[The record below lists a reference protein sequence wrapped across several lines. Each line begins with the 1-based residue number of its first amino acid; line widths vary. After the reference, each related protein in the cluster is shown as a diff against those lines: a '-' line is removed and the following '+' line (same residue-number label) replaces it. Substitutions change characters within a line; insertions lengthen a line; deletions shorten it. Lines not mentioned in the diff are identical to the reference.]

1 MYSRR
6 WLIGALVVAG
16 LVGGCSQFNTNLTT
30 QTSTS
35 VLTFLSP
42 SSVAVGSVPATGLP
56 ITANG
61 AGFVSGAII
70 LWNLGPNQVQLTTT
84 FVNSTQVTATVPAA
98 DFTSAGTVPVAV
110 QIPGSAV
117 SGSSGTTATTT
128 TEVSNLVNFTIGA
141 QPPPPP
147 TITSTSISPSST
159 PVASI
164 PYCGASGFTLVV
176 NGTNFVTASVVNWNG
191 TPHATTFVS
200 ATQLTAAISA
210 ADTAFPG
217 AAVITVSNPTVT
229 SGPVT
234 FTMTTPTTN
243 LPAPSSPLLKQTQA
257 AAGSPALT
265 LRVDGASILP
275 CTVVQW
281 QASGS
286 SAIST
291 LATTYVPFTPADP
304 VHNIPADP
312 IHLNA
317 TVPSSDL
324 LAVGSAQVFL
334 FTLGPA
340 GNVGGTGCVPA
351 GCTSG
356 GATFAISPP
365 TVTSATA
372 SSTSY
377 CNPAGFT
384 LTVNGTNFVIGSVVN
399 WNGMPR
405 PTTFV
410 SAMQLTAA
418 IPPTDTVSSGTA
430 AISVSNFPS
439 AVNSNSLIFSTTAPT
454 SLPVPTITSLSP
466 ARATAGTAAFP
477 LTVTGTNF
485 VPCSVVQWKDASG
498 NITSLAPSSVS
509 ATHLIVTI
517 PAADIA
523 SVGMAQVSVFTPAP
537 GGGAS
542 GGMTFSIVAP
552 TISSLVPSSTPYC
565 GTTGLPLT
573 VNGTD
578 FVNGLVVNWN
588 GSPRPTTFVS
598 ATQLTATIS
607 PADTA
612 FPGTLGTAAVTLSSS
627 TTTSGASNFTLTAPS
642 SLPVPV
648 ITSLMPNSAAV
659 GTTHPPTGAFFLTAI
674 GSSLVPC
681 SAVHWTDNS
690 GTTTAPTTMYVDP
703 TGVRATIPDAYVASV
718 GTAQIKVTTPAP
730 AGCTPG
736 GVVTCGGTSG
746 ALPFLIYPLA
756 AAARTATG
764 AQIAGAV
771 PASADSFSM
780 PVMSADNRYAVF
792 VLASSDGLTETPG
805 SIQNVFV
812 RDTCA
817 GAPAGCTPST
827 SIVSLGFNS
836 NPADG
841 GSISPSISADGR
853 YVAFVSSARNLVDSD
868 TNGVADVFVRDTCA
882 GAASGCAPSTQR
894 VSVAT
899 DGTQANE
906 ASTSGTISATGRYIT
921 FRSAATNLD
930 PAASPNSSG
939 IFLRDTCAGAPSG
952 CTPSTQQV
960 KP

>member
-16 LVGGCSQFNTNLTT
+16 LAGGCSQFNTNLTT

-42 SSVAVGSVPATGLP
+42 SSVGVGSVPSTGLL

-84 FVNSTQVTATVPAA
+84 FVNSSQVTATVPAA
-98 DFTSAGTVPVAV
+98 DFTSAGTVAVAV

-128 TEVSNLVNFTIGA
+128 TEVSNLVNFTIGP

-159 PVASI
+159 PIASI

-176 NGTNFVTASVVNWNG
+176 NGTNFVAASVVNWNG
-191 TPHATTFVS
+191 TPHAITFVS
-200 ATQLTAAISA
+200 ATQITAVITPME
-210 ADTAFPG
+210 TAFLG
-217 AAVITVSNPTVT
+217 AAVITVSNPTAT
-229 SGPVT
+229 SPPVT
-234 FTMTTPTTN
+234 FTMTTPTAN
-243 LPAPSSPLLKQTQA
+243 LAAPSSPSLQQTQA
-257 AAGSPALT
+257 AAGSPAFT
-265 LRVDGASILP
+265 LRVDGTSILP

-281 QASGS
+281 QASSS
-286 SAIST
+286 SAITT
-291 LATTYVPFTPADP
+291 LATSYVPATQTAPAY
-304 VHNIPADP
+304 
-312 IHLNA
+312 LNA
-317 TVPSSDL
+317 IVPAADL
-324 LAVGSAQVFL
+324 LAVSSPQVFL

-340 GNVGGTGCVPA
+340 GSLTTPGCVLV
-351 GCTSG
+351 GCISA
-356 GATFAISPP
+356 GATFTISPP
-365 TVTSATA
+365 TVTSVTA

-384 LTVNGTNFVIGSVVN
+384 LTVNGTNFVSGSVVN

-418 IPPTDTVSSGTA
+418 IPPTDTVLPGTA
-430 AISVSNFPS
+430 AISVSNLPS
-439 AVNSNSLIFSTTAPT
+439 AVNSNSMNFSATVPS
-454 SLPVPTITSLSP
+454 SLPAPTITSLSP
-466 ARATAGTAAFP
+466 AQATAGTAAFP

-485 VPCSVVQWKDASG
+485 VPCSGVQWKDASG
-498 NITSLAPSSVS
+498 NITSLAPTSLS

-517 PAADIA
+517 PVANIA
-523 SVGMAQVSVFTPAP
+523 SVGTAQVSVFTPAP

-542 GGMTFSIVAP
+542 GGIAFPIVAP

-565 GTTGLPLT
+565 GTTGFPLT
-573 VNGTD
+573 VNGTN
-578 FVNGLVVNWN
+578 FVDGLVVNWN
-588 GSPRPTTFVS
+588 GSPRPTTFIS
-598 ATQLTATIS
+598 PTQLSAIIS

-612 FPGTLGTAAVTLSSS
+612 FPGVTGTAAVTVSSS
-627 TTTSGASNFTLTAPS
+627 TTPSASSNFTLTVPS
-642 SLPVPV
+642 SLPVPT

-681 SAVHWTDNS
+681 SAVQWTDNG

-703 TGVRATIPDAYVASV
+703 TGVRATIPDAYVANV
-718 GTAQIKVTTPAP
+718 GTAQVKVTTPAP

-736 GVVTCGGTSG
+736 VGVTCGGTSG

-756 AAARTATG
+756 AAARRATVG
-764 AQIAGAV
+764 QIADAIS
-771 PASADSFSM
+771 ASADSLSL
-780 PVMSADNRYAVF
+780 PVMSSDNRYAVF

-817 GAPAGCTPST
+817 GAAAGCTPST

-841 GSISPSISADGR
+841 DSISPSISADGR
-853 YVAFVSSARNLVDSD
+853 YVTFVSSAANLVDSD
-868 TNGVADVFVRDTCA
+868 TNGVIDVFVRDTCA

-899 DGTQANE
+899 DGTQGDG
-906 ASTSGTISATGRYIT
+906 ASTSGTISATGRYVT

-930 PAASPNSSG
+930 PASPPNSSG

>member
-1 MYSRR
+1 MYSRS

-16 LVGGCSQFNTNLTT
+16 LAGGCSQFNTNLTT
-30 QTSTS
+30 QTSSS

-42 SSVAVGSVPATGLP
+42 SSVDLGTIPTTGLL
-56 ITANG
+56 ITAGG
-61 AGFVSGAII
+61 AGFISGAKII
-70 LWNLGPNQVQLTTT
+70 WNLGPNQVLFDAT
-84 FVNSTQVTATVPAA
+84 FVNSTQLTATIPAA
-98 DFTSAGTVPVAV
+98 DFTSAGKVPVAV

-117 SGSSGTTATTT
+117 SGTSGTTATTT
-128 TEVSNLVNFTIGA
+128 TEVSNLLNFTIGP

-159 PVASI
+159 PIAAI

-176 NGTNFVTASVVNWNG
+176 NGTNFVAASVVNWNG
-191 TPHATTFVS
+191 TPRATTFVS
-200 ATQLTAAISA
+200 ATQVTAAISA

-217 AAVITVSNPTVT
+217 AAAVTASNPTVA
-229 SGPVT
+229 SAPVT
-234 FTMTTPTTN
+234 FTMTTPATN
-243 LPAPSSPLLKQTQA
+243 LAAPGSPSLQQTQA
-257 AAGSPALT
+257 AAGSPAFT
-265 LRVDGASILP
+265 LRVDGTSILP

-281 QASGS
+281 QASGG
-286 SAIST
+286 SAITT
-291 LATTYVPFTPADP
+291 LATSYVPATQTAPAY
-304 VHNIPADP
+304 
-312 IHLNA
+312 LNA
-317 TVPSSDL
+317 IVPAADL
-324 LAVGSAQVFL
+324 LAVGSPQVFL
-334 FTLGPA
+334 FTLGP
-340 GNVGGTGCVPA
+340 GGGIST
-351 GCTSG
+351 
-356 GATFAISPP
+356 GATFTISAP
-365 TVTSATA
+365 TVTSVSA

-384 LTVNGTNFVIGSVVN
+384 LTVNGTNFVSGSVVN
-399 WNGMPR
+399 WNGSPR

-410 SAMQLTAA
+410 SAMQLTAIISA
-418 IPPTDTVSSGTA
+418 TDTVLLGTA
-430 AISVSNFPS
+430 AISVSNLPS
-439 AVNSNSLIFSTTAPT
+439 AVNSNPMNFSTTAPS
-454 SLPVPTITSLSP
+454 SLPVPAITSLSP
-466 ARATAGTAAFP
+466 ARATAGTAGVT
-477 LTVTGTNF
+477 LNVTGSNF
-485 VPCSVVQWKDASG
+485 VPCSVVQWNSSALT
-498 NITSLAPSSVS
+498 TSYKS
-509 ATHLIVTI
+509 ATQLVATI
-517 PAADIA
+517 PFGNIA
-523 SVGMAQVSVFTPAP
+523 SVGMAQVTVFTPGP

-542 GGMTFSIVAP
+542 NGITFSVVAP
-552 TISSLVPSSTPYC
+552 TISGLVPSSTPYC
-565 GTTGLPLT
+565 GTTGFPLT

-598 ATQLTATIS
+598 STQLTATIS

-612 FPGTLGTAAVTLSSS
+612 FPGTTGTAAVTVSSS
-627 TTTSGASNFTLTAPS
+627 TTTSGASNFALTAPT
-642 SLPVPV
+642 SLPVPF
-648 ITSLMPNSAAV
+648 ISSLMPNSAAV
-659 GTTHPPTGAFFLTAI
+659 GTTHPPTGAFFLIAI

-681 SAVHWTDNS
+681 SAVQWTDNG

-718 GTAQIKVTTPAP
+718 GTAHVSVITPAP

-736 GVVTCGGTSG
+736 AGVTCGGASG
-746 ALPFLIYPLA
+746 ALPFAIYPLA
-756 AAARTATG
+756 AAARTATL

-771 PASADSFSM
+771 SESADSFSM
-780 PVMSADNRYAVF
+780 PVISADNRYAAF

-805 SIQNVFV
+805 SLQNVFV

-853 YVAFVSSARNLVDSD
+853 YVAFVSSAANLVDSD

-882 GAASGCAPSTQR
+882 GAPSGCAPSTQR

-921 FRSAATNLD
+921 FRSTATNLD
-930 PAASPNSSG
+930 PASPPNSSG
-939 IFLRDTCAGAPSG
+939 IFLRDTCAGAQSG

>member
-6 WLIGALVVAG
+6 RLIGALVVVG
-16 LVGGCSQFNTNLTT
+16 LMGGCSQFNTNLTT

-42 SSVAVGSVPATGLP
+42 SSVAAGSVPSTGLP

-147 TITSTSISPSST
+147 TITSTSISPSSS
-159 PVASI
+159 PIASM

-176 NGTNFVTASVVNWNG
+176 NGTSFVAASVVNWNG
-191 TPHATTFVS
+191 TPRATTFVS
-200 ATQLTAAISA
+200 ATQVTATISA

-217 AAVITVSNPTVT
+217 AAAVTVSNPTVA
-229 SGPVT
+229 SAPVT

-243 LPAPSSPLLKQTQA
+243 LAVPGSPTLQQTQS
-257 AAGSPALT
+257 AAGSPAFT

-286 SAIST
+286 SAITT
-291 LATTYVPFTPADP
+291 LTTSYVPATQTAPAY
-304 VHNIPADP
+304 VNAIVPA
-312 IHLNA
+312 A
-317 TVPSSDL
+317 DL
-324 LAVGSAQVFL
+324 LAVGSPQIFL
-334 FTLGPA
+334 FTIGP
-340 GNVGGTGCVPA
+340 GGGISP
-351 GCTSG
+351 
-356 GATFAISPP
+356 GATFTISAP
-365 TVTSATA
+365 TVTSVSA

-384 LTVNGTNFVIGSVVN
+384 LTVNGTNFVSGSVVN
-399 WNGMPR
+399 WNGSPR

-418 IPPTDTVSSGTA
+418 ILPTDTTSLGAA
-430 AISVSNFPS
+430 AISVSNLPS
-439 AVNSNSLIFSTTAPT
+439 AVNSNSVNFSMTSPS
-454 SLPVPTITSLSP
+454 SLPVPAIASLSP
-466 ARATAGTAAFP
+466 TSATAGTVAVSLN
-477 LTVTGTNF
+477 LTGSNF
-485 VPCSVVQWKDASG
+485 VPCSVVQWNSSALT
-498 NITSLAPSSVS
+498 TSYKS
-509 ATHLIVTI
+509 ATQLVATI
-517 PAADIA
+517 PASEIA
-523 SVGMAQVSVFTPAP
+523 SVGTAQVTVFTPTP

-542 GGMTFSIVAP
+542 NAIAFSIVGP
-552 TISSLVPSSTPYC
+552 TISGLVPSSTPDC
-565 GTTGLPLT
+565 STTGLTLA
-573 VNGTD
+573 VNGTN
-578 FVNGLVVNWN
+578 FVTGLVVNWN

-598 ATQLTATIS
+598 PTQLTATIS
-607 PADTA
+607 ATDTA
-612 FPGTLGTAAVTLSSS
+612 FPGTAAVTVSSS
-627 TTTSGASNFTLTAPS
+627 TTTSAASTFTMTAPA
-642 SLPVPV
+642 SLPVP
-648 ITSLMPNSAAV
+648 IINSLMPNSAAANSS
-659 GTTHPPTGAFFLTAI
+659 GFFLTVI
-674 GSSLVPC
+674 GSGLVPC
-681 SAVHWTDNS
+681 SGVEWNGS
-690 GTTTAPTTMYVDP
+690 SRTTVFVDP
-703 TGVRATIPDAYVASV
+703 TGIRATISAGDVATV
-718 GTAQIKVTTPAP
+718 GTAQVSVTTPAP
-730 AGCTPG
+730 TGCTPAPG
-736 GVVTCGGTSG
+736 VTCGGTSG
-746 ALPFLIYPLA
+746 GLPFTIYVLA
-756 AAARTATG
+756 AAARTATD

-771 PASADSFSM
+771 SAPADSLPM
-780 PVMSADNRYAVF
+780 PLMSADKRYMLF
-792 VLASSDGLTETPG
+792 VLASTDGRTETPG

-841 GSISPSISADGR
+841 DTISPSISADGR
-853 YVAFVSSARNLVDSD
+853 YVAFVSSATNLVDSD

-882 GAASGCAPSTQR
+882 GAPSGCAPSTQR
-894 VSVAT
+894 VSVST
-899 DGTQANE
+899 DGTQGNE

-921 FRSAATNLD
+921 FRSTATNLD
-930 PAASPNSSG
+930 PASPPSSSG